1 MTAGTDD
8 ALSRYGI
15 PVWRGAVNAWD
26 CDTMGH
32 MNMRHYLAIARR
44 GLAVLAQ
51 RLGLG
56 AVFEPGAS
64 ATLRLIDQTVRYV
77 GEAHDGDPLHMQAAI
92 EAVGDTEMTVI
103 QVLIHSVSGRPSAIL
118 RSRIRHVTA
127 RDDRAFAWSA
137 RVRQKAEALIQRA
150 PALMTLKSLVL
161 SPPLLNGSADVAD
174 ALGMQCTGLGLIE
187 PADCD
192 PFGWVREDAFMG
204 WASDA
209 GAQIFNPWHLRHA
222 ADTGQTALGRVMLEG
237 HIVIGRPAFAGQVF
251 DLRSGLSS
259 VTDKVETRI
268 DWFLD
273 PTGGAPFAVMA
284 GVFASFDLTA
294 RKITPLPDPYRS
306 EMRQSVVPN
315 LWL

>member
-1 MTAGTDD
+1 MTVGAGDS
-8 ALSRYGI
+8 LSDYGI

-51 RLGLG
+51 SLGLG

-77 GEAHDGDPLHMQAAI
+77 GEAHDGDALHLQAAI
-92 EAVGDTEMTVI
+92 EAVGETDMTVI
-103 QVLIHSVSGRPSAIL
+103 QVLLHSASGRPSAIL

-137 RVRQKAEALIQRA
+137 RVRQKAEALIR
-150 PALMTLKSLVL
+150 PVPSLMALKSLVL
-161 SPPLLNGSADVAD
+161 SPPLLNGSIDVAE
-174 ALGMQCTGLGLIE
+174 AMAMQSTGLSIME
-187 PADCD
+187 PIDCD
-192 PFGWVREDAFMG
+192 PFGWVRADAFMG

-209 GAQIFNPWHLRHA
+209 GSQIFNPWHQRHA
-222 ADTGQTALGRVMLEG
+222 AETGQVALGRVMLEG
-237 HIVIGRPAFAGQVF
+237 HLVFGRPAFAGQVF

-273 PTGGAPFAVMA
+273 PAGGAPFAVMA
-284 GVFASFDLTA
+284 GVFASFDLSA
-294 RKITPLPDPYRS
+294 RKITPLPDPYRA
-306 EMRQSVVPN
+306 EMRQSVIPN